1 MVVDGGYCSMY
12 NGGRMFNKVLKED
25 TVLLK
30 SLQQGV
36 KVIDSNVVGR
46 LIVSGPNQWET
57 LSENCLHPGKFGKTD

>member
-12 NGGRMFNKVLKED
+12 NGGRMLNKVLKED

-46 LIVSGPNQWET
+46 LIVSSPNQ
-57 LSENCLHPGKFGKTD
+57 